1 MNQASSATAR
11 FFSPLQLGSIADAVP
26 PLSSDC
32 TAAEVKE
39 FFQANPKLKAVPLET
54 AGTVVGV
61 FPRDALEEAL
71 KDGTLRNYM
80 APVGETLEASAFI
93 DAILEQ
99 FLKTGSGD
107 AGSWYPV
114 QHRDVYLGIISFHK
128 ILEYNNKLRTQD
140 LLKAG
145 EIQRNLLEKS
155 IVKDDR
161 LSVLLFNKMAHEL
174 GGDFYR
180 VFKSGKDHYLV
191 GCFDVAGKNISGS
204 LATMALG
211 ACFTALELFKF
222 EGGAEKTTQFI
233 NSLVRDVNPPGIF
246 VTAVLF
252 YIDFTTMTVKIH
264 NCGFSPVLVFIPGEE
279 KKIVYK
285 AIQPSL
291 PPLGIQEELDVDAGQ
306 IVRIAKDLRMTAYSD
321 GLTDM
326 VNVEG
331 ERYGEDRTFELLKRF
346 HQIPQK
352 NMTKALDTEILR
364 WVDTAALADDVTLVD
379 MRFN

>member
-1 MNQASSATAR
+1 MGR
-11 FFSPLQLGSIADAVP
+11 LFSPLQVGSIADIVP
-26 PLSSDC
+26 VFQADRGPAD
-32 TAAEVKE
+32 ARE
-39 FFQANPKLKAVPLET
+39 FFKANPRVNALPLEKDGAVT
-54 AGTVVGV
+54 GVVL
-61 FPRDALEEAL
+61 RNSLEENP
-71 KDGTLRNYM
+71 DGATLEDYM
-80 APVGETLEASAFI
+80 VPMGETLEGSVFI
-93 DAILEQ
+93 DAALDR
-99 FLKTGSGD
+99 FLKARSGD

-114 QHRDVYLGIISFHK
+114 RHQGAYLGIISFFK
-128 ILEYNNKLRTQD
+128 ILEYTQKLHTQD

-155 IVKDDR
+155 LIKDER

-180 VFKSGKDHYLV
+180 VFRSGKDRYLV

-211 ACFTALELFKF
+211 ACFTALELFRF

-233 NSLVRDVNPPGIF
+233 NSLVRDVNPPGVF

-252 YIDFTTMTVKIH
+252 YIDFSTMTVKIH
-264 NCGFSPVLVFIPGEE
+264 NCGFSPVLVFVPEE
-279 KKIVYK
+279 DNKIVYK

-291 PPLGIQEELDVDAGQ
+291 PPLGIQEELDVDSGQ
-306 IVRIAKDLRMTAYSD
+306 IVRIAKGLRMTAYSD

-326 VNVEG
+326 INMEG
-331 ERYGEDRTFELLKRF
+331 ERYGEERTFELLKQF

-352 NMTKALDTEILR
+352 GIKKSLENEILR

-379 MRFN
+379 MRFK

>member
-1 MNQASSATAR
+1 
-11 FFSPLQLGSIADAVP
+11 L
-26 PLSSDC
+26 
-32 TAAEVKE
+32 E
-39 FFQANPKLKAVPLET
+39 FFKANPKIKALPVEKDGAV
-54 AGTVVGV
+54 AGVVL
-61 FPRDALEEAL
+61 RNSLEETSN
-71 KDGTLRNYM
+71 GR
-80 APVGETLEASAFI
+80 TLEDYMVPAGDTLEGSAFI
-93 DAILEQ
+93 DAVLDR
-99 FLKTGSGD
+99 FLKAESGD

-114 QHRDVYLGIISFHK
+114 QHRGIHLGIISFFK
-128 ILEYNNKLRTQD
+128 FLEYTQKLHTQD

-155 IVKDDR
+155 LMKDER

-180 VFKSGKDHYLV
+180 IFKSGKDRYLV

-211 ACFTALELFKF
+211 ACFTALELFRF

-233 NSLVRDVNPPGIF
+233 NSLVRDVNPPGVF

-252 YIDFTTMTVKIH
+252 YIDFSTMTVKIH
-264 NCGFSPVLVFIPGEE
+264 NCGFSPVLVYVPEE
-279 KKIVYK
+279 NTRVVYK

-291 PPLGIQEELDVDAGQ
+291 PPLGIQEELDVDSGQ
-306 IVRIAKDLRMTAYSD
+306 IVRIAKALRMTAYSD

-326 VNVEG
+326 INMEG
-331 ERYGEDRTFELLKRF
+331 ERYGEERTFELLKQF

-352 NMTKALDTEILR
+352 AIKKALDNEILR